1 MEEHDTDLSESRN
14 QSSGEEYS
22 TCSESITES
31 SSMTSSD
38 GSDTGTSNVASPN
51 GSRIL
56 PSENYIQPIHVSTPN
71 ARPSNPNAFVGMR
84 KQGDLLQVN
93 SEIMNGDFSTV
104 NQQHSSNVAQQVSFL
119 VSKIRRMESEIH
131 ELCRT
136 VISLMQTMIPTP
148 TYSETVCRR
157 TTTECPQLPPN
168 SSEGARVSTFQHDAR
183 NTSNRSNSVQEIP
196 PQETPKT
203 IPVIISR
210 GSNVP
215 PESGKQ
221 RETSSSNPPDQTAGN
236 SGYAAAKSAVF
247 RRLSHK
253 RSEHQRTCSF
263 GA

>member
-22 TCSESITES
+22 TCSESSNTTNSDESSTES

-38 GSDTGTSNVASPN
+38 GSDTETSNVASPN

-104 NQQHSSNVAQQVSFL
+104 NQQHSSNVAGGP
-119 VSKIRRMESEIH
+119 R
-131 ELCRT
+131 
-136 VISLMQTMIPTP
+136 
-148 TYSETVCRR
+148 
-157 TTTECPQLPPN
+157 
-168 SSEGARVSTFQHDAR
+168 GRVVKVADFSALDH
-183 NTSNRSNSVQEIP
+183 S
-196 PQETPKT
+196 
-203 IPVIISR
+203 IISPMWVR
-210 GSNVP
+210 
-215 PESGKQ
+215 
-221 RETSSSNPPDQTAGN
+221 A
-236 SGYAAAKSAVF
+236 
-247 RRLSHK
+247 SH
-253 RSEHQRTCSF
+253 